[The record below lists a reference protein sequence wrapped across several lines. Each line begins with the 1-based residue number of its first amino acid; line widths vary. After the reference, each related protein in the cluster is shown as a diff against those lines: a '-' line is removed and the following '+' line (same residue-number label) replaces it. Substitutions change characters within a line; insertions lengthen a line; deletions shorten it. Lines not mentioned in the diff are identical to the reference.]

1 MSEEFWKV
9 KGEVVSAND
18 FSISKAEDFAKAI
31 EKSDWTY
38 LIGCRRT
45 NSGDEII
52 IFDTDVE
59 VGQKPTHDIRHHERI
74 AVIFE
79 KSNAIMPEVLA
90 LRKDF
95 PLVPHVNL
103 RPEEFPR
110 SLCVVGQ
117 KYSEWKLRWTGQV
130 FVENIGRWL
139 AFTAEGKLHAD
150 DQPLEPLLVGSEGSL
165 VLPSDFITTSAEFE
179 PLFISVEDSG
189 NGRKTYIAKR
199 PTDSDENFNLLK
211 YVAFSCLAKPQ
222 PHGVIRS
229 APATLFELH
238 EFLENG
244 SVNLLDELRSRLKVW
259 RNEYKEAKWLERRL
273 ALIILLPKTRDEN
286 ASTEELELRAF
297 LTLETIKEVGIKIGL
312 WDESDGCIGYLIPID
327 HDKKGE
333 EIRVGMLNPVSSLSR
348 ERAAEFNGISSR
360 NSEKIV
366 AIGLGALGS
375 QVFMTLIRAGYGEWT
390 LVDEDFLLPHN
401 LARHSLPGVCIGGA
415 KSQWMAEL
423 ANHTIDGNPIADW
436 IVADILSSQ
445 ESPETLEKLAES
457 FTNAEIVLDASASVP
472 VARHLVHDVDSPARR
487 ISIFLNPQGT
497 DVVILAEDKEREITL
512 DSLEMQYYRYLI
524 NKPYLKD
531 HLLRDS
537 ERIRYATS
545 CRDVSST
552 IPQDFV
558 ALQAAICSRAIR
570 QVTSNKEAFMAMWRI
585 DTDSINVQRH
595 LFPVASP
602 IKCQKGEWT
611 LCTDRY
617 LLDKVY
623 AARVKKLPNETGG
636 VLIGAYDMQRKI
648 VYVVD
653 YFLAPPDSEEWPTG
667 FVRGYQGLNSRREE
681 VKQITEG
688 QLEYIGEWHSHPSGC
703 DVNPSPEDRKFFD
716 WLSKHMKADGLP
728 PLMLIVGDPGK
739 YAFYL
744 EQID

>member
-1 MSEEFWKV
+1 MSEEFWEV
-9 KGEVVSAND
+9 KGEVISVND
-18 FSISKAEDFAKAI
+18 LSISKAEDFAKAI
-31 EKSDWTY
+31 EKSDWTD
-38 LIGCRRT
+38 LIRCRRT

-74 AVIFE
+74 AVVFE
-79 KSNAIMPEVLA
+79 DSDTIMPEVLA
-90 LRKDF
+90 LRRDF
-95 PLVPHVNL
+95 PRVPHVNL
-103 RPEEFPR
+103 RSEEFPR
-110 SLCVVGQ
+110 SLCVLEQ
-117 KYSEWKLRWTGQV
+117 KYNEWKLQWTGTV
-130 FVENIGRWL
+130 FVENIRQWL
-139 AFTAEGKLHAD
+139 SRTAEGTLHAD
-150 DQPLEPLLVGSEGSL
+150 NQPLEPLLVGSEGVF
-165 VLPSDFITTSAEFE
+165 VLPSDLFTTSVDSE

-189 NGRKTYIAKR
+189 NERKTYIAKR
-199 PTDSDENFNLLK
+199 SQDGDENYNLLE
-211 YVAFSCLAKPQ
+211 YVAFSFLTKPQ
-222 PHGVIRS
+222 SHGVIRS
-229 APATLFELH
+229 APVTLFELH
-238 EFLENG
+238 KFLQNG
-244 SVNLLDELRSRLKVW
+244 SMNLLDELRSRLKIW
-259 RNEYKEAKWLERRL
+259 RNKYKEAELLEKGL
-273 ALIILLPKTRDEN
+273 ALIIRIPKTRDES
-286 ASTEELELRAF
+286 APTEELEFRAF
-297 LTLETIKEVGIKIGL
+297 LTFETIREVGIEIGL
-312 WDESDGCIGYLIPID
+312 WDESEGDIGQLVPID
-327 HDKKGE
+327 YNKKGE
-333 EIRVGMLNPVSSLSR
+333 KIHVGMLNPVSSLSR
-348 ERAAEFNGISSR
+348 ERAAAFNGLSSR
-360 NSEKIV
+360 SSETVV

-375 QVFMTLIRAGYGEWT
+375 QVFMNLIRAGYGEWT

-423 ANHTIDGNPIADW
+423 ANHTIDGKPIADW

-445 ESPETLEKLAES
+445 GSPETLEKLAES

-472 VARHLVHDVDSPARR
+472 VARHLIHDVDSPARR
-487 ISIFLNPQGT
+487 ISIFLNPRGT

-552 IPQDFV
+552 IPQDLV

-570 QVTSNKEAFMAMWRI
+570 QVTSNKEAFMSMWRI
-585 DTDSINVQRH
+585 DTDGINVQRH
-595 LFPVASP
+595 LFPVANP
-602 IKCQKGEWT
+602 IKCLKGEWT

-617 LLDKVY
+617 FLDKVY
-623 AARVKKLPNETGG
+623 AARLKKLPNETGG

-653 YFLAPPDSEEWPTG
+653 YFPAPPDSEEWPTG

-688 QLEYIGEWHSHPSGC
+688 QLEYIGEWHSHPPGRA
-703 DVNPSPEDRKFFD
+703 VNPSSEDREFFD
-716 WLSKHMKADGLP
+716 WLSKHMKTDGLP